1 MSAPLRFGQ
10 SDRCP
15 LPTAA
20 AIGLQG
26 AIFALAPLVL
36 VVAIT
41 ARAGGQDDAYLSW
54 AVFAA
59 LIIAGGLTAL
69 QAVRFGRFG
78 AGHILIMGPTPN
90 FLAISVLALNAGG
103 PALLASLVV
112 VASLFYLA
120 VANWLPVL
128 RRVITPVV
136 SGTALML
143 IAMAI
148 LPIAIDQMR
157 QAQGDS
163 LDAAAPIIALVT
175 LVAIIALALR
185 AGGRLRLWSPLIS
198 IAAGCVVAGGFG
210 VIDLGPVADAA
221 WIGVP
226 TEGPPGF
233 EFAPD
238 AQFLALL
245 PVFVVITLVGAVKNI
260 GDSIAGQQASQQ
272 NLRATDFRSVQG
284 SLNVNGLGI
293 LFSGLAG
300 TPPTTVY
307 SATSVA
313 LMNLTGV
320 ASRNVGYMVGV
331 FLVALAFLPKLTS
344 LLLAIPNAVLGAYI
358 LTAIG
363 LLFAEGLRTIARDG
377 LDFPKMLVVGISF
390 ALGAGIEQQR
400 VFTDLIGGTWG
411 PLLDNGTLF
420 GALTAVALTLFLD
433 ATNPRRPSQLKTEL
447 GQAAFAEVDEFLQ
460 SAVGRGGWDQDAGG
474 RLRSAAEETLHSLM
488 PPEQAAGENRSLV
501 LNVRPAGEIIELEF
515 VAAFEDT
522 NLEDRLAHLEE
533 ESADAGYDQLS
544 MRLLGHYA
552 SAVQHRKYIGLDVVS
567 VQVKARG

>member
-1 MSAPLRFGQ
+1 MRFGPR
-10 SDRCP
+10 DRCP

-20 AIGLQG
+20 GVGLQG

-36 VVAIT
+36 VVAVT
-41 ARAGGQDDAYLSW
+41 ARAGGQDDDYLSW

-59 LIIAGGLTAL
+59 LIIAGSLTAL

-78 AGHILIMGPTPN
+78 AGHVLIMGTTPN
-90 FLAISVLALNAGG
+90 FVAVSVLALTAGG

-112 VASLFYLA
+112 VSSIFYLA
-120 VANWLPVL
+120 LANWLPAL

-143 IAMAI
+143 IAVAI
-148 LPIAIDQMR
+148 LPIAIGQMR
-157 QAQGDS
+157 QVQGDAP
-163 LDAAAPIIALVT
+163 DAAAPIIALVT
-175 LVAIIALALR
+175 LAAIIALALR
-185 AGGRLRLWSPLIS
+185 AGGLLRLWSPLIG
-198 IAAGCVVAGGFG
+198 IAAGCATAVGFG
-210 VIDLGPVADAA
+210 AYDLDPLSDAA

-226 TEGPPGF
+226 AAGLSGF
-233 EFAPD
+233 ELTPD

-260 GDSIAGQQASQQ
+260 GDSIAAQQASQQ
-272 NLRATDFRSVQG
+272 HARATDFRSVQG
-284 SLNVNGLGI
+284 SLNVNGLGV
-293 LFSGLAG
+293 LLSGLAG

-320 ASRNVGYMVGV
+320 ASRNVGFMVGI

-344 LLLAIPNAVLGAYI
+344 LLLAIPSAVMGAYI
-358 LTAIG
+358 LTAIA
-363 LLFAEGLRTIARDG
+363 LLFAEGLRTIAREG
-377 LDFPKMLVVGISF
+377 LDFPKMLIVGISF
-390 ALGAGIEQQR
+390 ALGAGIEQQS

-411 PLLDNGTLF
+411 PLLDNGMLV

-433 ATNPRRPSQLKTEL
+433 ATNPRRPARLRTEL
-447 GQAAFAEVDEFLQ
+447 GQSAFAKVDEFLQ
-460 SAVGRGGWDQDAGG
+460 AAAARAGWDQAAGG

-488 PPEQAAGENRSLV
+488 PTEPAAGGNRRLV
-501 LNVRPAGEIIELEF
+501 INVRPAGEVIELEF
-515 VAAFEDT
+515 VAAFEDA

-533 ESADAGYDQLS
+533 ESADTGYDQLS